1 MKLASKLTLGIA
13 ALTLSL
19 APASAA
25 TWTII
30 CPAPEIDGPAGLSA
44 IAALISIGMVA
55 YDRLK
60 A

>member
-1 MKLASKLTLGIA
+1 MKLISKLTLGLA
-13 ALTLSL
+13 VLATSL

-25 TWTII
+25 TWTNI
-30 CPAPEIDGPAGLSA
+30 CPVPEIDGPAGISA
-44 IAALISIGMVA
+44 LAALISIGMVA